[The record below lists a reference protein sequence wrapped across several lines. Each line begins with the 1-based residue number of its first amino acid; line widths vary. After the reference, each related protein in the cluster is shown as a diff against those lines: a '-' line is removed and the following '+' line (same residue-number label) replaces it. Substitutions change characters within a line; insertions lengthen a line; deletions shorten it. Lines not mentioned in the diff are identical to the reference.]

1 MGKSSPARI
10 KANAKYN
17 LKAYESIGI
26 RVPKGIRDRWRT
38 VAESRGLS
46 LRAFIIEAVEAYTEA
61 PSPAPSPASPLP
73 SPEAETAGESG
84 DDF

>member
-1 MGKSSPARI
+1 MGKSSLARV

-26 RVPKGIRDRWRT
+26 RVPKGTRDCWRT
-38 VAESRGLS
+38 VAESRGQS
-46 LRAFIIEAVEAYTEA
+46 LRSFIIEAIESYIEA
-61 PSPAPSPASPLP
+61 PSPAPAPSPLP
-73 SPEAETAGESG
+73 SPEAETAGAPD